1 MQGGS
6 SFRLSGKILDLE
18 CVRNLLS
25 SINDPDQGLELENP
39 ICSASYG
46 YCAAKKKSSNDAS
59 CRPFVDSPTQLS
71 FLKYLSISV
80 VGSCACWS
88 NPTKQSWLNLSVA
101 YSKGDLVQC

>member
-1 MQGGS
+1 MQRGS
-6 SFRLSGKILDLE
+6 SFRLSGKILVLE

-25 SINDPDQGLELENP
+25 SINDSDQGLELE
-39 ICSASYG
+39 IFYAVLVTVVVLQ
-46 YCAAKKKSSNDAS
+46 KSSIYAS
-59 CRPFVDSPTQLS
+59 CRPFDDPPTQLS

-101 YSKGDLVQC
+101 YSKEDLVQG